1 MTTRSLEDHEIKSI
15 FEHID
20 GCNAKRNETLLI
32 VGIGMALRASE
43 LVLLNVGDVWDS
55 EKAKSY
61 VTIRAETAK
70 FNKERTIRIGDDIQ
84 TTVLDFMDWK
94 VENSESVEKGYPL
107 FVSQKGGHLTRQALF
122 EIVKD
127 IFAKAGID
135 QSPHCMR
142 KTGATIYYIES
153 EYDLIA
159 TQNFLGHADPSTTRR
174 YIGLTS
180 AQIAFYA
187 ERMSDH
193 LFSAIHL
200 GVPRAPDKIGIN
212 RNGNGK
218 IEKFDSR
225 GNMSNFNLKEIP
237 TAEMIVELQARS
249 IDMTSAIEQM
259 QEQRKPSVRCVP
271 RRLPQVAA
279 AGSKVVEFPRRE

>member
-1 MTTRSLEDHEIKSI
+1 MTTRSLEDQEIKSI

-32 VGIGMALRASE
+32 TGIGMALRASE
-43 LVLLNVGDVWDS
+43 LVGLNVGDVYDGA
-55 EKAKSY
+55 KAKSY

-84 TTVLDFMDWK
+84 NTVVDFMEWK

-107 FVSQKGGHLTRQALF
+107 FVSQKGGHLTRIALF
-122 EIVKD
+122 QIVKD

-135 QSPHCMR
+135 QSPHCLR

-153 EYDLIA
+153 DFDLIA
-159 TQNFLGHADPSTTRR
+159 TQQFLGHADPSTTRR

-180 AQIAFYA
+180 EQIAEYA

-193 LFSAIHL
+193 LFSAIL
-200 GVPRAPDKIGIN
+200 GRQV
-212 RNGNGK
+212 
-218 IEKFDSR
+218 EKFNRID
-225 GNMSNFNLKEIP
+225 NMLNFNLTRNGGFLPRLTEIS
-237 TAEMIVELQARS
+237 TAELIVELQARS
-249 IDMTSAIEQM
+249 IDMTSAIAQM
-259 QEQRKPSVRCVP
+259 QALRKPKK
-271 RRLPQVAA
+271 AA
-279 AGSKVVEFPRRE
+279 VAGSKVVEFPRRE